1 MKEIETREDV
11 GQEAPRE
18 REMMIDTAG
27 EKREVKEDTG
37 KGDHLGLKNRI
48 NLLSTK

>member
-1 MKEIETREDV
+1 MKEIETREDIDHEV
-11 GQEAPRE
+11 PRE

-37 KGDHLGLKNRI
+37 KVDHPGLKNLI